1 MHMISY
7 VSDVMIRPPVIKN
20 EMVDIVSTAQ
30 KNNKNLDVTGVLFF
44 ENNHFF
50 QIIEGNEPNLRQLYE
65 TIERD
70 DRHSRITKL
79 LDQPVPERTFNDWSL
94 ESFYV
99 DNPTLISPKTL
110 QLLRELYVQNFGVS
124 ASGLLEFV
132 KKMVDEMDTFKIIK
146 SIDDI

>member
-1 MHMISY
+1 M
-7 VSDVMIRPPVIKN
+7 
-20 EMVDIVSTAQ
+20 
-30 KNNKNLDVTGVLFF
+30 LFF

-79 LDQPVPERTFNDWSL
+79 LDQPVPERTFSDWSL

-110 QLLRELYVQNFGVS
+110 QLLRELYVQNFGVR

-132 KKMVDEMDTFKIIK
+132 KKMIDEMDTFKIIK

>member
-79 LDQPVPERTFNDWSL
+79 LDQPVPERTFSDWSL
-94 ESFYV
+94 ESFYLS
-99 DNPTLISPKTL
+99 LIH
-110 QLLRELYVQNFGVS
+110 
-124 ASGLLEFV
+124 
-132 KKMVDEMDTFKIIK
+132 I
-146 SIDDI
+146 